1 MFELKARKAPDV
13 KIRQVGDE
21 SVILDLKTERYLG
34 LDDVATRMW
43 QTLMRTESVEEAYQ
57 ELKSVYRV
65 DPDLLRQ
72 DLERLIDE
80 LVQHGIIELRKD

>member
-1 MFELKARKAPDV
+1 MFEMKAHKAPYV

-43 QTLMRTESVEEAYQ
+43 HTLLQTESVEETYQ
-57 ELKSVYRV
+57 ELKSTYRV
-65 DPDLLRQ
+65 DPVQLRL
-72 DLERLIDE
+72 DLEHLAGE
-80 LVQHGIIELRKD
+80 LVEHGILELRKD

>member
-72 DLERLIDE
+72 DLEHLIDE

>member
-1 MFELKARKAPDV
+1 MFEMKARKAPDV

-72 DLERLIDE
+72 DLEHLIDE

>member
-1 MFELKARKAPDV
+1 MFEMKARKAPGV

-43 QTLMRTESVEEAYQ
+43 DALLRTDSVEEAYQ
-57 ELKSVYRV
+57 ELTSTYRV
-65 DPDLLRQ
+65 DPAQLRQ
-72 DLERLIDE
+72 DLERLVGE
-80 LVQHGIIELRKD
+80 LVQQGILELQKD